1 MEIQF
6 TARHFKAHD
15 TLRDYAHDAVK
26 KLERYY
32 DGIVRSDIILSYE
45 RSHKG
50 LKVAEIH
57 ISVFGALL
65 KAIEKSDDYQKSIDV
80 AIGKLERQIQRYKS
94 KLHKKENSEVRK
106 IYEKE

>member
-1 MEIQF
+1 MEILF

-15 TLRDYAHDAVK
+15 TLRDYAHDAVRR
-26 KLERYY
+26 LERYY

-45 RSHKG
+45 RSHNS

-57 ISVFGALL
+57 ITVYGALL
-65 KAIEKSDDYQKSIDV
+65 KAMEKSDDYHKSIDA

-106 IYEKE
+106 INEKE